1 VWNVRRNLMMISGS
15 CVRITELISAL
26 DMVRQQNA
34 RARDTEGLRARIDVE
49 GYFVFLCVLHPA
61 WT

>member
-1 VWNVRRNLMMISGS
+1 MWNVRRNLMMISGS

-26 DMVRQQNA
+26 DMVRRQNA
-34 RARDTEGLRARIDVE
+34 RARDTEDLRARIDVE
-49 GYFVFLCVLHPA
+49 SYFVFLCVLHPA